1 MVNGIMFTIGMII
14 AQVAAPGET
23 LGELENIYT
32 VEYGNVQGKKILNG
46 ELAGQY
52 RILTQTQNQTVD
64 NSAEGQF
71 LALVNQHRANHGLHP
86 IGWDQ
91 NCANL
96 AATNNGI
103 HTAHSMFG
111 SQVWSGTSDF
121 VSSFYLWTQSAAHNA
136 ILLGARTAIGVA
148 RCATGCTANAY

>member
-1 MVNGIMFTIGMII
+1 MNGIAMFIGLLI
-14 AQVAAPGET
+14 AQVATEQ
-23 LGELENIYT
+23 LGPIENIYT
-32 VEYGNVQGKKILNG
+32 VEYGNVQGQKILNG
-46 ELAGQY
+46 DLAGQY
-52 RILTQTQNQTVD
+52 RIVGQVQQ
-64 NSAEGQF
+64 SAEQQF
-71 LALVNQHRANHGLHP
+71 LALVNQHRANHGLAA

-111 SQVWSGTSDF
+111 SQVWSGTTDF
-121 VSSFYLWTQSAAHNA
+121 ISSFYLWTQSAAHNA

>member
-1 MVNGIMFTIGMII
+1 MNGIAMF
-14 AQVAAPGET
+14 
-23 LGELENIYT
+23 LGLLITQIPTESLGPVENIYT
-32 VEYGNVQGKKILNG
+32 VEYGNVTGQKILNG

-52 RILTQTQNQTVD
+52 RIVGQVQVQQT
-64 NSAEGQF
+64 AEQQF

-103 HTAHSMFG
+103 HTPHSMFG
-111 SQVWSGTSDF
+111 SQVWAGVSDF
-121 VSSFYLWTQSAAHNA
+121 TSAFNMWVASPAHNA
-136 ILLGARTAIGVA
+136 ILLGARSAIGVA
-148 RCATGCTANAY
+148 RCITGCTANAY

>member
-1 MVNGIMFTIGMII
+1 MNGITMFIGLLI
-14 AQVAAPGET
+14 AQVATEQ
-23 LGELENIYT
+23 LGPIENIYT
-32 VEYGNVQGKKILNG
+32 VEYGNTTGQKILNG

-52 RILTQTQNQTVD
+52 RIVGQVQQ
-64 NSAEGQF
+64 SAESQF
-71 LALVNQHRANHGLHP
+71 LALVNQHRANHGLGA

-111 SQVWSGTSDF
+111 SQVWAGATDF
-121 VSSFYLWTQSAAHNA
+121 VSAFNMWVASPAHNA
-136 ILLGARTAIGVA
+136 ILLGARSAIGIA
-148 RCATGCTANAY
+148 RCVTGCTANAY

>member
-1 MVNGIMFTIGMII
+1 MNGIAMFLGLLI
-14 AQVAAPGET
+14 AQAPAEQ
-23 LGELENIYT
+23 LGPIENIYT
-32 VEYGNVQGKKILNG
+32 VEYGNVQGQKILNG
-46 ELAGQY
+46 DLAGQY
-52 RILTQTQNQTVD
+52 RIVGQVQQ
-64 NSAEGQF
+64 SAEQQF
-71 LALVNQHRANHGLHP
+71 LALVNQHRANHGLAA

-111 SQVWSGTSDF
+111 SQVWSGTTDF
-121 VSSFYLWTQSAAHNA
+121 ISSFYLWTQSAAHNA

>member
-1 MVNGIMFTIGMII
+1 MNGIAMF
-14 AQVAAPGET
+14 
-23 LGELENIYT
+23 LGLLITQIPTESLGPVENIYT
-32 VEYGNVQGKKILNG
+32 VEYGNVQGQKILNG

-52 RILTQTQNQTVD
+52 RIVGQVQVQQT
-64 NSAEGQF
+64 AEQQF

-103 HTAHSMFG
+103 HTPHSMFG
-111 SQVWSGTSDF
+111 SQVWAGVSDF
-121 VSSFYLWTQSAAHNA
+121 ASAFHMWVASPAHNA
-136 ILLGARTAIGVA
+136 ILLGARSAIGVA
-148 RCATGCTANAY
+148 RCVTGCTANAY